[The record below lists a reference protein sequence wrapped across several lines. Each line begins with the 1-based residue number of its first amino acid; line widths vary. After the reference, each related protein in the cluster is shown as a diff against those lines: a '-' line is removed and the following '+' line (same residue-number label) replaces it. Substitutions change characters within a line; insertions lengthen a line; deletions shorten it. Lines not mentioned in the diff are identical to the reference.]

1 LPCQPIQEQSK
12 QAQMLENISWQQFF
26 VFIGCMIAVYYI
38 VLFFMLAKEKL
49 KHNRQPPEKPPPNG
63 GAGKRVWQVKDPA
76 GEPAQPKYDE
86 SVYMDNMPPPESM
99 EEEEGKE
106 FDDLEELSAGIEQVL
121 HEGEAGI
128 EKQVLL
134 TRLRSLISDYPQLK
148 KLPFRVAINN
158 VIIHRSRQQCNI
170 SISEAEAGQLWENR

>member
-1 LPCQPIQEQSK
+1 
-12 QAQMLENISWQQFF
+12 MLENISFKQFIVF
-26 VFIGCMIAVYYI
+26 VGCMIAVYYI

-76 GEPAQPKYDE
+76 GDPAQPKYDE

-99 EEEEGKE
+99 EEEGKE

-121 HEGEAGI
+121 YEGEAGI

-134 TRLRSLISDYPQLK
+134 TRLRSLIMSYPQLN

-170 SISEAEAGQLWENR
+170 SITEAEAGQLWENNE

>member
-1 LPCQPIQEQSK
+1 
-12 QAQMLENISWQQFF
+12 MLENISWKQFF
-26 VFIGCMIAVYYI
+26 VFVGCMIAVYYI

-49 KHNRQPPEKPPPNG
+49 KHNRQPPEKTPPND

-76 GEPAQPKYDE
+76 GDPAQPMYDE
-86 SVYMDNMPPPESM
+86 SVYMDNMPPPETT
-99 EEEEGKE
+99 EEEGKE
-106 FDDLEELSAGIEQVL
+106 FDDLEELSTGIEQVL

-134 TRLRSLISDYPQLK
+134 TRLRSLITNYPQLN